1 MATTKTS
8 LARKQLP
15 EGTFLEENQW
25 SLMASVF
32 AMYPISYTFLN
43 NSIYYD
49 SFKEEKSAIWDKNL
63 NTKYKSPKEQKIDG
77 FLCFQAMEVVQ
88 KSMLLLHLKSPAPVK
103 VGKLKKRK
111 TFDDDDS
118 FTYFKDLAVEK
129 LGRTKGRCVLIDPRR
144 RNINYILCKKQL
156 R

>member
-1 MATTKTS
+1 MVFLLCK
-8 LARKQLP
+8 LFIP
-15 EGTFLEENQW
+15 EYVTINIFIIGYHTLG
-25 SLMASVF
+25 SK
-32 AMYPISYTFLN
+32 
-43 NSIYYD
+43 
-49 SFKEEKSAIWDKNL
+49 SFKEEKSAIWDKIL

-77 FLCFQAMEVVQ
+77 FSCFQAMEVVK

-103 VGKLKKRK
+103 VGKPKKRK

-118 FTYFKDLAVEK
+118 FTYFEDLAVEQ

-144 RNINYILCKKQL
+144 RNNNYILCKKQL